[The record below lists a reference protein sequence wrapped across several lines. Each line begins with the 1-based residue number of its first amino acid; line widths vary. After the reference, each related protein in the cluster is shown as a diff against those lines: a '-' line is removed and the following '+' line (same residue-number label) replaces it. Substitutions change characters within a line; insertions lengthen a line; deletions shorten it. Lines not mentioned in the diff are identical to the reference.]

1 MEAMPHLVEMHKK
14 HAERGLAVITVSLD
28 PLDKK
33 DLVQQA
39 NRFLR
44 KLDAPFRNLLLD
56 ESPEFVE
63 KKLDLVFPP
72 CYYVFDRR
80 GKWVRF
86 RAQDENGVDHGA
98 MDKTILR
105 MLDEK

>member
-1 MEAMPHLVEMHKK
+1 MEAMPHLVEMHKRNADK
-14 HAERGLAVITVSLD
+14 GLVVITVSLD
-28 PLDKK
+28 PADQK

-39 NRFLR
+39 NKFLR
-44 KLDAPFRNLLLD
+44 KLDAPFRNFLLN

-86 RAQDENGVDHGA
+86 GADSGKAVDYRD
-98 MDKTILR
+98 MDRVILQ
-105 MLDEK
+105 MLDDK

>member
-14 HAERGLAVITVSLD
+14 NADRGLVVITVSLD
-28 PLDKK
+28 PLDQK

-39 NRFLR
+39 NKFLR
-44 KLDAPFRNLLLD
+44 KLDAPFRNFLLN
-56 ESPEFVE
+56 ESAEFVE

-86 RAQDENGVDHGA
+86 RADDAKAVDYRE
-98 MDKTILR
+98 MDRVILQ
-105 MLDEK
+105 MLEDK